1 MLASDAPPIAPLY
14 QLMVLPPAVDADK
27 FTVPEPHRTPFVAV
41 GADGEAVTVTVE
53 VLADTLQ
60 P

>member
-1 MLASDAPPIAPLY
+1 
-14 QLMVLPPAVDADK
+14 MVLPPAVDADK
-27 FTVPEPHRTPFVAV
+27 FTVPEPHRTPFVVV

>member
-14 QLMVLPPAVDADK
+14 QLIVLPPVVAAVK
-27 FTVPEPHRTPFVAV
+27 STVPEPHRTPLVVV
-41 GADGEAVTVTVE
+41 GADGEVVTVTVE